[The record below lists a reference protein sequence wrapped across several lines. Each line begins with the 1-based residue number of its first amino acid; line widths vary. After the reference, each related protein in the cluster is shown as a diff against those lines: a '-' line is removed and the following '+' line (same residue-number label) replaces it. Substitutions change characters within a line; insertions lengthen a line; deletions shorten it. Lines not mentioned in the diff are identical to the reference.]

1 MRRLS
6 ATIGRLCHAMG
17 VLPSTQPV
25 ATLGSSFILSSF
37 DVACACCVPFCLALL
52 RGGVGGGGMLVLGL
66 GLGHAML
73 RYSVGVGLG
82 VASVGAVVNFIWLWR
97 GWCLVVSMWHQGGV
111 VCRAC
116 GSNAVVGP

>member
-1 MRRLS
+1 MQLV
-6 ATIGRLCHAMG
+6 C
-17 VLPSTQPV
+17 
-25 ATLGSSFILSSF
+25 TLGSGFMFSWL
-37 DVACACCVPFCLALL
+37 DGACACLVRCSLALV
-52 RGGVGGGGMLVLGL
+52 RGGLGGWGMLVLGL

-82 VASVGAVVNFIWLWR
+82 VGSVGAVVNFIWLWR

-116 GSNAVVGP
+116 GAMPLLVLRHGKQGVRRG

>member
-1 MRRLS
+1 MWLARVVYLLVGVAEGWGGRR
-6 ATIGRLCHAMG
+6 GY
-17 VLPSTQPV
+17 
-25 ATLGSSFILSSF
+25 
-37 DVACACCVPFCLALL
+37 ACPCAV
-52 RGGVGGGGMLVLGL
+52 
-66 GLGHAML
+66 LGHAML

-116 GSNAVVGP
+116 GCNAVVGP